1 MKDTHIIRILIID
14 DDPAYLKMMCSRL
27 EKVGYQILTA
37 PDGLIGLNLAR
48 KEKPDLI
55 LLDLMLPG
63 MDGHKVCRLIKF
75 DQHIRHIPVL
85 MVTSRDL
92 DEDADMAKK
101 CGAVGFIVKT
111 TRFEVTLDVIKQLLD
126 RTTNKSD
133 ELSSSNKS

>member
-1 MKDTHIIRILIID
+1 MKDTHSIHILIID
-14 DDPAYLKMMCSRL
+14 DDPTYLKMMRSRL

-37 PDGLIGLNLAR
+37 PDGLMGLNLAR

-75 DQHIRHIPVL
+75 DQHIQHIPVL

-111 TRFEVTLDVIKQLLD
+111 TRFEVTLDIIKRLLD
-126 RTTNKSD
+126 RTTNKTN